1 MLRER
6 AMLRVQPPVRGR
18 KMISQSRRTIIDD
31 LVNRA
36 RHRTLDSVWD
46 RGASSGSTLERMA
59 QWGVAIFGT
68 ELLICGVTRRS
79 WGRVALV
86 AGGAGLLAC
95 SALGFCSA
103 SSSNTTARDAIEPPR
118 ARV

>member
-1 MLRER
+1 
-6 AMLRVQPPVRGR
+6 
-18 KMISQSRRTIIDD
+18 MISQSRRTIIDD
-31 LVNRA
+31 VVNLA
-36 RHRTLDSVWD
+36 RHRTLDHRTLDSVWD

-103 SSSNTTARDAIEPPR
+103 SSSDATARDAIEPLR

>member
-1 MLRER
+1 MLREW
-6 AMLRVQPPVRGR
+6 AALRVHHPQGGR

-31 LVNRA
+31 LVNLA
-36 RHRTLDSVWD
+36 PHRTVASVWD
-46 RGASSGSTLERMA
+46 RWASSGSTLERMA

-68 ELLICGVTRRS
+68 ELLIYGVTRRS
-79 WGRVALV
+79 WGRVTLV

-95 SALGFCSA
+95 SALGFCSG
-103 SSSNTTARDAIEPPR
+103 SSSNAIARDAIEPPR